1 MVGRAVT
8 LSAALTVS
16 RAASRYPVGTRRE
29 AQAALVASIGTAPA
43 YMRGVIRDAH
53 SRLIRSTH

>member
-1 MVGRAVT
+1 MT

-43 YMRGVIRDAH
+43 YMRGVIRAAH
-53 SRLIRSTH
+53 SRLIRTY